1 MTRVVAFLGTEAV
14 AESLRGRL
22 TTAGMTTL
30 VVDDPSTR
38 EIAPVARGI
47 AVATQVARRVT
58 ELTAQPDV
66 ALVRIGPDVDV
77 MATVRSVF
85 EAALVVVQIDG
96 GHEHGQFFDQATF
109 TLGTGPAHAPD
120 LDRLVDVLTPRPYL
134 RPNRHEQG
142 LYLAKAASLRS
153 AGLRGGVGCVIL
165 DQYGD
170 VVAVGANEVPRG
182 GGGQYWCDS
191 PDDSRDFH
199 RGQDPAYVSKQATV
213 LALLSH
219 LSSLGLYRGD
229 DESVAADCIDFLD
242 GNATRPGL
250 PSTTPAVQGFESL
263 GRVVHAELAALAAAA
278 RRGTSVVGCEV
289 VVTAPPCR
297 QCLRQLIVSGV
308 RGVRYLGAAAA
319 GAYAFH
325 EDAITNDPSEN
336 DRMLVTPFVG
346 VTPRGYV
353 SAFSGSTPDAGRP
366 TLLSERAALE
376 LVRGAAP
383 LEDAVRA
390 GNTSSCC
397 PELVA
402 YLHSLR
408 RDVVEKIAGGRF
420 DEATGGVPH

>member
-1 MTRVVAFLGTEAV
+1 M
-14 AESLRGRL
+14 AESLHDRL
-22 TTAGMTTL
+22 TLAGMATL
-30 VVDDPSTR
+30 VVDDPGTR
-38 EIAPVARGI
+38 EIAPAARGI
-47 AVATQVARRVT
+47 AVATQVALRVT
-58 ELTAQPDV
+58 ELTTQPDV
-66 ALVRIGPDVDV
+66 ALVRTVSDVDV

-85 EAALVVVQIDG
+85 DAALVVVQVDG
-96 GHEHGQFFDQATF
+96 GHEHHQFFDQATF
-109 TLGTGPAHAPD
+109 TLGAAHARN

-134 RPNRHEQG
+134 RPDRYEQG

-153 AGLRGGVGCVIL
+153 AGLRGAIGCVIL
-165 DQYGD
+165 DQCGD
-170 VVAVGANEVPRG
+170 VVAVGTNEVPRG

-213 LALLSH
+213 LALLGH
-219 LSSLGLYRGD
+219 LSSLGLYRGE
-229 DESVAADCIDFLD
+229 DESVAADCVDFLD

-278 RRGTSVVGCEV
+278 RHGTSVVGCEA

-297 QCLRQLIVSGV
+297 QCLRQLIVSGI
-308 RGVRYLGAAAA
+308 RGVRYLGTAAA

-353 SAFSGSTPDAGRP
+353 SAFSGNKPAAQDVGRTTFP
-366 TLLSERAALE
+366 SGRAALE
-376 LVRGAAP
+376 LVRRAAP
-383 LEDAVRA
+383 LEDAVREGDA
-390 GNTSSCC
+390 SSCGT
-397 PELVA
+397 ELVA

-408 RDVVEKIAGGRF
+408 REVADQIAGGRF
-420 DEATGGVPH
+420 DDAATGLVE